1 MVYRKT
7 KTVEGIKFDNRTGI
21 KRGKIV
27 VRITEDEFGSKSMS
41 FSDEL
46 MDDIVMMQIRLNQL
60 EGILEIKK

>member
-7 KTVEGIKFDNRTGI
+7 KVVEGIKFDNRTGI

-27 VRITEDEFGSKSMS
+27 VRITEDEFGDKSMS